1 MKIFLHNN
9 IGVAPVSYGNVFY
22 GLILFCL
29 ELLSEVPTSAN
40 WIPTTKTATIH
51 LLYRNE
57 DQELHKEVCTTL
69 HNVILGR
76 YR

>member
-1 MKIFLHNN
+1 MSSMNCVDFISAK
-9 IGVAPVSYGNVFY
+9 
-22 GLILFCL
+22 
-29 ELLSEVPTSAN
+29 LLWEVPTSPN
-40 WIPTTKTATIH
+40 WLKTMIAVFI
-51 LLYRNE
+51 LFYRNE